1 MKRLFTALPVRCRPG
16 WFEKNNKRK
25 ASTSQESQKAY
36 GFRGPRKLAKGGGLS
51 HLRPGAASAPHQGRG
66 RFFPPP
72 RPPPRASPRRR
83 LYRGREGSDTWRLG
97 EVDDMAEIRG
107 GALGRNEG
115 RGPKAATSSHARCSP
130 KRAQP
135 GEALQPRAAASL
147 PELVP
152 RQRAAPAA
160 ARPSSPN
167 FRNPKPLRA
176 RVPPLAW
183 ALPLPSSARA
193 RAPVPSHPGLA
204 SAWASRGWER
214 CP

>member
-1 MKRLFTALPVRCRPG
+1 M
-16 WFEKNNKRK
+16 
-25 ASTSQESQKAY
+25 
-36 GFRGPRKLAKGGGLS
+36 
-51 HLRPGAASAPHQGRG
+51 
-66 RFFPPP
+66 
-72 RPPPRASPRRR
+72 
-83 LYRGREGSDTWRLG
+83 
-97 EVDDMAEIRG
+97 DDMAEIRG

-193 RAPVPSHPGLA
+193 RAPQSRAIRVSPQPGHREAGRGVPEAHRGLA
-204 SAWASRGWER
+204 EVGLGAGALQLRRRGREAASSRKKR
-214 CP
+214 FLFLLFLIL